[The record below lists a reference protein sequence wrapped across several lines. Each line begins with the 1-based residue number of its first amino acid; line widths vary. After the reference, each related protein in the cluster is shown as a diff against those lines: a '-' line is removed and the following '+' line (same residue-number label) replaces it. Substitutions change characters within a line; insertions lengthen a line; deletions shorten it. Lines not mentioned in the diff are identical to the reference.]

1 MYNLVLFVS
10 GNGTTL
16 QCIIDNIQNMTLNA
30 KINLVVSDNP
40 DAYGL
45 IRAKENNIP
54 TYVIKNKEK
63 KEVDD
68 ELDEVLK
75 NYDIELIVL
84 AGYLKMVGE
93 KLIEKYTIINTHPA
107 LLPKFGGKGMY
118 RYECS

>member
-1 MYNLVLFVS
+1 MYNLVVFAS

-16 QCIIDNIQNMTLNA
+16 QSIIDNIKNGNLDA
-30 KINLVVSDNP
+30 KMQLVVSDNK
-40 DAYGL
+40 DAYAL
-45 IRAKENNIP
+45 IRAQKENIP
-54 TYVIKNKEK
+54 TYIIQNKA
-63 KEVDD
+63 KEEIDN

-75 NYDIELIVL
+75 NYKIDLIVL
-84 AGYLKMVGE
+84 AGYLKMIGE